1 MTVVIL
7 YAGSS
12 ELIDHAKDL
21 YPLRTS
27 VMPYPQSLGSHHMP
41 LKFHVCF
48 IYITE
53 ILLKYTCQHDHY
65 FSYVL
70 IYQNFIFSSLI
81 TISLACSA
89 EHTFKNYSLNNLSPK
104 SPLHIAFDFYSF
116 WEGGPTPGW
125 PHPFH
130 VKTLVCLLE
139 DNICIG
145 KWRSTNHPW
154 LGMII
159 TWEDTYSAQLLTGQR
174 CTEKPGGQDNA
185 KCPGI
190 FIPANAPCSRLLHFA
205 VPEFSSIQHLQH
217 LAICS
222 SLYKETLRCLSVRSI

>member
-1 MTVVIL
+1 M
-7 YAGSS
+7 
-12 ELIDHAKDL
+12 
-21 YPLRTS
+21 
-27 VMPYPQSLGSHHMP
+27 
-41 LKFHVCF
+41 LKF
-48 IYITE
+48 
-53 ILLKYTCQHDHY
+53 TCQHDHY

-70 IYQNFIFSSLI
+70 IYQVFIFSSLI

-104 SPLHIAFDFYSF
+104 SPLHPSFVLYSF

-139 DNICIG
+139 DNISIG
-145 KWRSTNHPW
+145 KWRSTNRPW
-154 LGMII
+154 LRMII
-159 TWEDTYSAQLLTGQR
+159 TWEDTCSAQLLTDQR
-174 CTEKPGGQDNA
+174 YTKKTGGQDNG
-185 KCPGI
+185 KFSGI
-190 FIPANAPCSRLLHFA
+190 FIPTNAHCCHLLHFA

-222 SLYKETLRCLSVRSI
+222 SLYKETMRSLSVRSI